1 MNFHN
6 KTQILYN
13 FNNLL
18 ELLNNKE
25 VIDKR
30 NIYECNNIYGL
41 RIAIKHSNS
50 LNIHSIR
57 IWRTKC
63 LLDIWYNDFN
73 FSGREFIG
81 ALDFI
86 IYDTYIKINYIGFIN
101 KEKQHMYNNILDES
115 DVEDLINAFIY
126 NLIS

>member
-1 MNFHN
+1 M
-6 KTQILYN
+6 
-13 FNNLL
+13 
-18 ELLNNKE
+18 
-25 VIDKR
+25 
-30 NIYECNNIYGL
+30 
-41 RIAIKHSNS
+41 
-50 LNIHSIR
+50 
-57 IWRTKC
+57 
-63 LLDIWYNDFN
+63 LDIWYNDFN

-126 NLIS
+126 YLKLIGIKENKEKIILDVHENLRYFNKYYYYNGFNITNRKCIDNPYWIETELIL